1 MEKIELLDCAVLKK
15 ENKVLGEEEARRL
28 MMVRSGAAWVE
39 KGKARTATWGLAS

>member
-28 MMVRSGAAWVE
+28 MMVRSGAAWLE
-39 KGKARTATWGLAS
+39 KGKARTAT